1 MPTDTGLSGT
11 IAAAAI
17 IAQTAQMVNEWN
29 ERQKDRDAWERRNR
43 NEFNIKDSE
52 FDRQVSQANQ
62 EKALIG
68 KAADLDKQETALQD
82 REFDVAGARAYTGRR
97 VEAAKDQLD
106 EETAGIAGSAIEDY
120 ENYLF
125 GLGSRAGDYEA
136 EAKAFTDPL
145 LAASPGSTVTGS
157 RYVSEFDDMAKAAPY
172 ARDNRKAEIDA
183 FAQALGDSTNY
194 LSGIDIGQ
202 AGAEAQGQK
211 IQDEAQIEG
220 LDQALAAAGLTN
232 KKVGISG
239 KRADLDNEQAALKY
253 QDIFGKIG
261 TQRQLQ
267 NAAKAEG
274 RTLTGQQSIQFPA
287 GNILGNMNR
296 LYKTMPTSAAATF
309 PVYGTGA
316 ANSYGVGTFNP
327 GHAGGGR
334 SGGF

>member
-287 GNILGNMNR
+287 GDILGSVNKF
-296 LYKTMPTSAAATF
+296 YKPTNTY
-309 PVYGTGA
+309 PVYGSGA
-316 ANSYGVGTFNP
+316 ANPWGVGTYNV
-327 GHAGGGR
+327 GSKAGG
-334 SGGF
+334 F